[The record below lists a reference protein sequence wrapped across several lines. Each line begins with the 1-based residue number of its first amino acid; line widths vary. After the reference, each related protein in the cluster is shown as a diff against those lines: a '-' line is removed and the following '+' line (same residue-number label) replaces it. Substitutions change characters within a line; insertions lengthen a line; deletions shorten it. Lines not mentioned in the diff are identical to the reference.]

1 MTPADLA
8 RIHVRAF
15 PQERGWSEEEFAT
28 LLAQPGAVLSGDARA
43 FALLRVVADEAEV
56 LTIATDP
63 DHRRKGHAR
72 AALAEAEAMAAAQG
86 ATAVFLEVAEDNTPA
101 QELYAQAGYRQVGR
115 RPNYYV
121 PKNAAPV
128 AALVLRKDLAPK

>member
-28 LLAQPGAVLSGDARA
+28 LLAQPGAILAGDARA

>member
-72 AALAEAEAMAAAQG
+72 AALAEAEAMAAALG

-101 QELYAQAGYRQVGR
+101 QELYAQAGYHQVGR